1 MPKRSESLLEKL
13 KLGQQGWN
21 EVLSRNAQRLNDI
34 LLKIDGLLDVDITG
48 LATGDVLWWNA
59 SSQKFEN
66 VNKAYAISAG
76 SVSSWSSESSH
87 SSVSSDSSLSSD
99 SSESS
104 ETISSQSESKE
115 SSYSSESSEST
126 ESIESSSSSSSV
138 GAADCGDWG
147 ADLTTG
153 ETATAS
159 DDYNSA
165 AWAIDGDTTHG
176 WASDEILPEWWKVQ
190 LTTPANIERLRI
202 YPYVNVDQHPTAFEF
217 QASNS
222 GEFAGEEDVL
232 LSVSGY
238 TWTSA
243 TWGNWQFVNGQ
254 EYRYY
259 RIYITATNDEN
270 ITRLNE
276 IQMYQCDAR
285 SGSSSSESSESS
297 YSSSSSL
304 FSACDAGW
312 TADRTNKLVT
322 YSAQSNTATAYLAF
336 DDNNGTTY
344 TSNSGASDIWIQCAF
359 DYALTIRRFR
369 ILTGGYPAVNY
380 VGRRLRFMASN
391 TGAFS
396 GEQVTLLDTGVQAP
410 YSEGTWYSYEFTNA
424 GDYLYYRLRMSN
436 AAQSGTYIQLRE
448 CEMFECID
456 DSTSMSS
463 ESSYSSLSSYSS
475 SSSESIP

>member
-222 GEFAGEEDVL
+222 GEFTGEEDVL

-270 ITRLNE
+270 YTRLNE

-285 SGSSSSESSESS
+285 SGSSSSQSSESIMCS
-297 YSSSSSL
+297 NWGSDLTSGQT
-304 FSACDAGW
+304 F
-312 TADRTNKLVT
+312 TASRYYTTSTPPK
-322 YSAQSNTATAYLAF
+322 AF
-336 DDNNGTTY
+336 DNVLSTGWWVQNPNASEWIEVEFATTK
-344 TSNSGASDIWIQCAF
+344 NIG
-359 DYALTIRRFR
+359 
-369 ILTGGYPAVNY
+369 
-380 VGRRLRFMASN
+380 RLRMYTEDYNRALASFILKASN
-391 TGAFS
+391 TGLFT
-396 GEQVTLLDTGVQAP
+396 GEEDTIETIADAGFTANYEWKDFQFYNGVL
-410 YSEGTWYSYEFTNA
+410 YK
-424 GDYLYYRLRMSN
+424 YYRLYCQYKDPDWLAIHEMEM
-436 AAQSGTYIQLRE
+436 YE
-448 CEMFECID
+448 CPDE
-456 DSTSMSS
+456 SASSSS

-475 SSSESIP
+475 FSSESIP